1 MFRIGKIVFDER
13 MAEIER
19 SGPWIGAVT
28 FFRYRQRNN
37 FYLRLSQL
45 LDRRLNT

>member
-28 FFRYRQRNN
+28 FSVIVNETIFTCGSVS
-37 FYLRLSQL
+37 FSIAA
-45 LDRRLNT
+45 